1 MSSQMR
7 IIFCCLFSSLS
18 LLIFVLA
25 GCNREKIVD
34 DIQMVSILGFDK
46 EDRDYIGTV
55 LYSDYTEEQKQE
67 KVYTLNGHE
76 KNTKLILK
84 DINNQ
89 SPKPIEIGKL
99 QLLIFSSNL
108 AKESISHF
116 VKTICRDPLIGSN
129 LIIAVS
135 EEPTEKLLNN
145 LTREA
150 NDYLPNLIEQNF
162 KSGNVPVSNLQIFL
176 FDYYGEGRDV
186 SVPFININDNG
197 KVEVDGYAV
206 FKQDHLSL
214 VLNQKEM
221 LLYKILQA
229 RSMTGDITFKVRKEE
244 QEGVAVFT
252 SIYGEKTESVTKHE
266 SEPKVVYNITLDGM
280 VKDYPGWL
288 DLRRKENKQLLAKQ
302 LEKQI
307 KNDLSKLL
315 LKFQDHEVD
324 PLGVGDLVRAHRKK
338 WNEEEFYETIYP
350 NVTFDIKLNVQLH
363 QSGIGE

>member
-1 MSSQMR
+1 MSSQKR
-7 IIFCCLFSSLS
+7 KIICCIFCSLS
-18 LLIFVLA
+18 LLIFVLS
-25 GCNREKIVD
+25 GCNRGKIVD
-34 DIQMVSILGFDK
+34 DIHMLSIIGFDK
-46 EDRDYIGTV
+46 EDQDYIGTA
-55 LYSDYTEEQKQE
+55 LYSDYTEQKQG
-67 KVYTLNGHE
+67 KIYSLQGHE

-99 QLLIFSSNL
+99 QLLIFSRNL
-108 AKESISHF
+108 AKDSISHF

-135 EEPTEKLLNN
+135 EAPTEKILNN
-145 LTREA
+145 LTKEG
-150 NDYLPNLIEQNF
+150 NDYLPNLIEHNF

-186 SVPFININDNG
+186 SVPFINLNEHG

-206 FKQDHLSL
+206 FKKDRLSL
-214 VLNQKEM
+214 VLDQKEM

-229 RSMTGDITFKVRKEE
+229 RSMNGDMDFKVSKEQ
-244 QEGVAVFT
+244 QEDLAVLT
-252 SIYGEKTESVTKHE
+252 SIYGEKIESVSKLET
-266 SEPKVVYNITLDGM
+266 EPKVTYNITLHGM

-288 DLRRKENKQLLAKQ
+288 DLRRKENYKLLTRQ
-302 LEKQI
+302 LEKQMN
-307 KNDLSKLL
+307 NDLSKLL

-338 WNEEEFYETIYP
+338 WNEEEFYETVYP
-350 NVTFDIKLNVQLH
+350 KVTFDINLSIQLH